1 MATHNELCVETGWKI
16 MVAVSA
22 EDPQTGTIDALTDLM
37 HFCRAEGVDFDACL
51 SMATDH
57 FSEELVDNA

>member
-1 MATHNELCVETGWKI
+1 MSTHNELRVEAGQKI
-16 MVAVSA
+16 MEAVSA
-22 EDPQTGTIDALTDLM
+22 EDSQTGTIDALADLM

-57 FSEELVDNA
+57 FAEELIDNA